1 MFIKIFTKKKSN
13 LFSDTGKYNND
24 FKLDNNSEN
33 EILNN
38 LKKKIFDADTMN
50 KLNKSTEEQNPNFS
64 PISKIKLS

>member
-13 LFSDTGKYNND
+13 LFNDTGKYNND

-38 LKKKIFDADTMN
+38 LKKKYLMQI
-50 KLNKSTEEQNPNFS
+50 Q
-64 PISKIKLS
+64 